1 MEIKSTYTVD
11 GETFETEQEAMDYAY
26 YLERKTKVRA
36 LMETLFKQS
45 NFNDLAAAYHYQ
57 QLDELCEGIV
67 KKPEIFKQALDIVE
81 GK

>member
-1 MEIKSTYTVD
+1 MEIKSTFTVA
-11 GETFETEQEAMDYAY
+11 GETFDTEQVALDHSY
-26 YLERKTKVRA
+26 YLERKAKVQE

-67 KKPEIFKQALDIVE
+67 KKPEIFRQALDIVE